1 MEWNGMTV
9 RDRRSDAQDD
19 VRDLRQRRHERMR

>member
-9 RDRRSDAQDD
+9 RDRRLDAWDEE
-19 VRDLRQRRHERMR
+19 RDLRQIRHDRMK